1 MLQDMFRERRRSL
14 LVRESGLLD
23 TVGEPIFDRFGD
35 GKAYLL
41 GLARQA
47 SLALDTRLELTGDAT

>member
-1 MLQDMFRERRRSL
+1 MLQGMFWERCRSL

-35 GKAYLL
+35 EKAYLL

-47 SLALDTRLELTGDAT
+47 SMALDTRRELIGDAA